1 MRVIKK
7 YPNRR
12 LYDTAV
18 STYITLEDVK
28 RLVTDGEEFR
38 IVDSRS
44 DEDITRH
51 ILLQIIAEQETHGK
65 PLFSTELL
73 TQFIRLY
80 SNALQEVAHTYL
92 NMTAQLLV
100 EQQSAMRA
108 QMQTLMSTN
117 PVHLMAHLAERNL
130 ALWKAALA
138 DTREGSEGGE
148 SASTTP
154 PEKEREP

>member
-28 RLVTDGEEFR
+28 RLVLEDQEFR

-92 NMTAQLLV
+92 NMTAQLLF

-117 PVHLMAHLAERNL
+117 PLHLMAQLAERNL

-138 DTREGSEGGE
+138 EKREGSEEGE
-148 SASTTP
+148 SP
-154 PEKEREP
+154 PQPPKKEREV